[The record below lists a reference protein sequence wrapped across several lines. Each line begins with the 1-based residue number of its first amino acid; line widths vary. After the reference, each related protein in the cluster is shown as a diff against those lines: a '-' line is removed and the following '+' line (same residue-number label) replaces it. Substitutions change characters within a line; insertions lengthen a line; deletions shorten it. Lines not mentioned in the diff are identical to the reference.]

1 MDRRLLELVVASLVD
16 GDAAEWPA
24 RLCTGF
30 AEALSVT
37 GVGLMLI
44 ADGQHQGT
52 LASSDDTVDVIE
64 ELQFGLGEGPSV
76 DAYHNGAP
84 VLEPNL
90 NTATRWPAFTE
101 AALGAGVQAVF
112 ALPMQ
117 VGAAS
122 IGALTLYRDRPGFLE
137 RDELADAL
145 LLADVATLA
154 VLNMQAG
161 TPMDSLPWALREL
174 SEHRTRV
181 YQAMGM
187 ISVQLNSNLKEALA
201 RLRAR
206 AFVED
211 RPIGDVADDVVA
223 RRFSFER

>member
-1 MDRRLLELVVASLVD
+1 VDPRHLELLVDSLVD
-16 GDAAEWPA
+16 CDSAAWPT

-30 AEALSVT
+30 TEALSVT

-44 ADGQHQGT
+44 ADGHHQGT
-52 LASSDDTVDVIE
+52 LAASDVTVDVIE

-76 DAYHNGAP
+76 DAYHRGAP
-84 VLEPNL
+84 VLEPDL
-90 NTATRWPAFTE
+90 NTTTRWPAFTG
-101 AALGAGVQAVF
+101 AALAAGVYAVF

-117 VGAAS
+117 VGAA
-122 IGALTLYRDRPGFLE
+122 IVGALTLYRDRPGLL
-137 RDELADAL
+137 RQDELADAL

-161 TPMDSLPWALREL
+161 TPLEALPWALREL

-187 ISVQLNSNLKEALA
+187 VSVQLDATLSESLA

-211 RPIGDVADDVVA
+211 RAIGEVAGDVVA
-223 RRFSFER
+223 RRIRFEQ